1 MPRRSATSRPADTS
15 GASSS
20 SAPWTPERIR
30 DLGAVCSL
38 PTAAQILQISVSLAY
53 QLAERG
59 TFPVPV
65 IQVGTRYR
73 VPIPPLLAA
82 LGLTA
87 SAQDPDSV
95 ADLIIR
101 RSAASMPVDKS
112 AGPDTGATTL
122 GGDE

>member
-53 QLAERG
+53 QLADRG
-59 TFPVPV
+59 AFPVPV
-65 IQVGTRYR
+65 I
-73 VPIPPLLAA
+73 
-82 LGLTA
+82 
-87 SAQDPDSV
+87 
-95 ADLIIR
+95 
-101 RSAASMPVDKS
+101 KS
-112 AGPDTGATTL
+112 GPDTASRYRHFSRHSACPPEHRAPIRPPT
-122 GGDE
+122 